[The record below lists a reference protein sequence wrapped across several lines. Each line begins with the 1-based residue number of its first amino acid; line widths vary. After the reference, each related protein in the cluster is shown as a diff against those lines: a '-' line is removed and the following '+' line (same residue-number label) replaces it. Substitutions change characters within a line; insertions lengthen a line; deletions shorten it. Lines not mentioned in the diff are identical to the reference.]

1 MRTRPNSASTT
12 IRRSTHVDENA
23 TGSTR
28 HRRPVGL
35 ATVLAVLAGMF
46 LALLAASPAQAHA
59 TVVRTTPAI
68 DEIVATAP
76 QQVTVEFSEPVSV
89 VAAETG
95 VIGPDGERA
104 DAEPAAGDGNVLTF
118 FLGDDLPNGTYLVSY
133 RVISA
138 DGHPVPGGF
147 TFSIGERSAAPDPA
161 DLVTDV
167 DPLVNILVVVN
178 RFLSYAGLVLLL
190 GPGLL
195 MVAARLRNGDFPPT
209 RGPRRL
215 MTAGLGLLAGT
226 AAVGLYLHVPYT
238 AGSSLFGFTGP
249 DVAMV
254 LESRFGIAALLRLLI
269 VVAAIPMIRWLTR
282 APDGLATKL
291 APAGLAIALAVT
303 WPMSGHATTSPAPPL
318 TMVSD
323 TVHVLAMG
331 MWLGGLVTLAAYLVR
346 RSNTRGVRD
355 LLPEWSR
362 WATWLVAAL
371 AVAGLAQAVIEVGTV
386 EALLQ
391 TRYGQLVIAKIVL
404 FGLVLVAAFFARR
417 AVARGDGSLLT
428 RLRRIIAVE
437 LAVGAVLLGVSA
449 VLVQTVPASVAVN
462 DTSDQFEAG
471 DRYSVELKDEL
482 FTLRFELEPVAVG
495 ENTAHLYL
503 YTPEGEPLEAL
514 EWSAGYGQPDSG
526 IAPVGIGLALLSPNH
541 VQADVAL
548 PSPGNWE
555 FTFTI
560 RISELERSTVSTVVT
575 VG

>member
-1 MRTRPNSASTT
+1 MPRN
-12 IRRSTHVDENA
+12 VL
-23 TGSTR
+23 
-28 HRRPVGL
+28 RPVRL
-35 ATVLAVLAGMF
+35 PTVLAVLGGLF

-59 TVVRTTPAI
+59 TVVATTPAI
-68 DEIVATAP
+68 DEIVADAP

-95 VIGPDGERA
+95 VIGPDGRRA
-104 DAEPAAGDGNVLTF
+104 DAEPATSDGNVLTYV
-118 FLGDDLPNGTYLVSY
+118 LTGDLPEGTYLVSY

-147 TFSIGERSAAPDPA
+147 TFSIGKRSAAPDSA
-161 DLVTDV
+161 DLANDV

-195 MVAARLRNGDFPPT
+195 MVAARLRNGEFPPI

-215 MTAGLGLLAGT
+215 MTAGLGLLAAT
-226 AAVGLYLHVPYT
+226 AALGLYLHVPYT

-254 LESRFGIAALLRLLI
+254 VESRFGIAAMLRLLI
-269 VVAAIPMIRWLTR
+269 VAAAIPVVKWLSRAADGPATR
-282 APDGLATKL
+282 LVPAVLAV
-291 APAGLAIALAVT
+291 ALAVT

-331 MWLGGLVTLAAYLVR
+331 MWLGGLVTLAVYLVR
-346 RSNTRGVRD
+346 RSHTRGVRE

-371 AVAGLAQAVIEVGTV
+371 AVAGLAQALIEVGSV
-386 EALLQ
+386 DALLE

-404 FGLVLVAAFFARR
+404 FGVVLLAAFFARR
-417 AVARGDGSLLT
+417 AVLRSDGSLLS
-428 RLRRIIAVE
+428 LIRRVIGVE
-437 LAVGAVLLGVSA
+437 LAVGVILLGVSA

-462 DTSDQFEAG
+462 DAGDQVQA
-471 DRYSVELKDEL
+471 DRYSVELTDKL
-482 FTLRFELEPVAVG
+482 FTLRFELEPAAIG
-495 ENTAHLYL
+495 DNTAHLYL
-503 YTPEGEPLEAL
+503 YTPQGEPLEAV
-514 EWSAGYGQPDSG
+514 EWSASYGQPDSG

-548 PSPGNWE
+548 PSAGNWE